1 MKRILPALRSLAL
14 FAAVAPAAF
23 GALAQQVPQ
32 PPEIAARTYMLVDVT
47 ANQVLAAKD
56 IDAPVEQAS
65 LTKLMTGYLV
75 FDALRAKKVTLD
87 QKLPV
92 SVRAWKMPLSRSST
106 DTCILGSMN
115 MREPGIFQA
124 RTLTGSFWSS
134 VTFLARSA
142 SNTR

>member
-1 MKRILPALRSLAL
+1 MKRILSALRSFAV

-23 GALAQQVPQ
+23 GVAHAQAPQ
-32 PPEIAARTYMLVDVT
+32 PPEIAARNYILLDVT

-75 FDALRAKKVTLD
+75 FDALRAKKISLE

-92 SVRAWKMPLSRSST
+92 RVRACSLIPKCRCRST
-106 DTCILGSMN
+106 I
-115 MREPGIFQA
+115 
-124 RTLTGSFWSS
+124 
-134 VTFLARSA
+134 
-142 SNTR
+142 

>member
-1 MKRILPALRSLAL
+1 MKRILSALRSLAV

-23 GALAQQVPQ
+23 GAFAQAPQ

-75 FDALRAKKVTLD
+75 FDAPGRC
-87 QKLPV
+87 P
-92 SVRAWKMPLSRSST
+92 VRACSST
-106 DTCILGSMN
+106 PRCRCRLKT
-115 MREPGIFQA
+115 
-124 RTLTGSFWSS
+124 
-134 VTFLARSA
+134 
-142 SNTR
+142 

>member
-1 MKRILPALRSLAL
+1 MKRILSALRSLAV

-23 GALAQQVPQ
+23 GAFAQAPQ

-75 FDALRAKKVTLD
+75 FDALRSKKIALD

-92 SVRAWKMPLSRSST
+92 SVRAWKMPGSRMFIDDKRVVYNPGWQSSPLLS
-106 DTCILGSMN
+106 DN
-115 MREPGIFQA
+115 F
-124 RTLTGSFWSS
+124 F
-134 VTFLARSA
+134 
-142 SNTR
+142 